1 MDQLKAE
8 KIQSQ
13 MAALVGSR
21 ESLLL
26 ASVAAD
32 GTPHASYAPTVP
44 GEGGKYYVHVSELA
58 KHFHNLSTDGRV
70 SALIIE
76 DEKDA
81 ANIFARKRLT
91 LEGRAT
97 EIDKESPLWAEV
109 MDRFTKKFG
118 AFFEQS
124 LRHLKDF
131 HTFELSFDS
140 GTLVLG
146 FGSAFR
152 LTGEELGQLDWLRGE
167 HGTAGTGLAHT
178 GANH

>member
-44 GEGGKYYVHVSELA
+44 GKGGKYYVHVSELA

-91 LEGRAT
+91 EGG
-97 EIDKESPLWAEV
+97 IDLHPIRRGNERRTIRFSRDWAVRSPSRQAIEEEWKYRTAHV
-109 MDRFTKKFG
+109 QR
-118 AFFEQS
+118 
-124 LRHLKDF
+124 
-131 HTFELSFDS
+131 
-140 GTLVLG
+140 LG
-146 FGSAFR
+146 R
-152 LTGEELGQLDWLRGE
+152 P
-167 HGTAGTGLAHT
+167 
-178 GANH
+178 